1 MKNAIKLLS
10 VFILLLSFFSCE
22 NEPIGGLNINAE
34 ETIAVHS
41 ELYNNLARMADDPE
55 EELPVTCVDFNYP
68 ITMYAFDA
76 DLQLLTTTVIQNDAL
91 FLTYLNNLEDD
102 YSISISYPITT
113 QLEDGTTFSINNNQ
127 ELQENIEACI
137 EEVEAIEAEDCLF
150 LINNCVWKVGYTR
163 DMDNT
168 YLGAVFNED
177 NGSTAFTH
185 DDQLLFGSWTT
196 LFIQGELHINISLNN
211 SGIVGGYFNYDWKV
225 DYLDSNSIKLT
236 HEDKSFVIHQYCDDD
251 YAQCTNFVFEECELE
266 TTPGVAEFIFDNY
279 AFCITT
285 ILQIDS
291 TTTNLIY
298 FETEEDA
305 ENNTNPIPSDQV
317 YLNTSQFQNV
327 YIRVENLTEDTSY
340 TISILIIAQ
349 PC

>member
-1 MKNAIKLLS
+1 MKTNLKLLT
-10 VFILLLSFFSCE
+10 VFVVLISLFSCQ
-22 NEPIGGLNINAE
+22 NEPIGGLDINAE
-34 ETIAVHS
+34 DTIAVHS
-41 ELYNNLARMADDPE
+41 ELYNNLARITDNPE

-68 ITMYAFDA
+68 ITMYTFDTE
-76 DLQLLTTTVIQNDAL
+76 LQLLATTLIQNDAL

-127 ELQENIEACI
+127 ELKENIEACI
-137 EEVEAIEAEDCLF
+137 EEVEAIEAQNCLF

-163 DMDNT
+163 NIDNT

-196 LFIQGELHINISLNN
+196 VFIEGELHLNISLNN
-211 SGIVGGYFNYDWKV
+211 SGIVGDYFNYDWKV
-225 DYLDSNSIKLT
+225 DYLDSNSIQLT
-236 HEDKSFVIHQYCDDD
+236 HEDQSFVIHQYCDND
-251 YAQCTNFVFEECELE
+251 YALCTNFAFEKCELE
-266 TTPGVAEFIFDNY
+266 DTPGVAEFTFDNY
-279 AFCITT
+279 TFCITN

-291 TTTNLIY
+291 ATTNLIY

-305 ENNTNPIPSDQV
+305 VNNTNAIASDQV
-317 YLNTSQFQNV
+317 YLNISQFQNV
-327 YIRVENLTEDTSY
+327 YIRVENLMDDTSY

>member
-10 VFILLLSFFSCE
+10 VFILLLSFLSCE

-34 ETIAVHS
+34 EVIAVHS
-41 ELYNNLARMADDPE
+41 ELYNNLARMTDDPQ

-76 DLQLLTTTVIQNDAL
+76 DLQLLTTTLIQNDVL

-113 QLEDGTTFSINNNQ
+113 QLEDGTTFTINNNQ
-127 ELQENIEACI
+127 ELKENIESCI
-137 EEVEAIEAEDCLF
+137 EEVEAIEAEACLF

-185 DDQLLFGSWTT
+185 DDQLLFGSWST
-196 LFIQGELHINISLNN
+196 LFIEGEMHINISLNN
-211 SGIVGGYFNYDWKV
+211 SGIIGDYFNYDWKV
-225 DYLDSNSIKLT
+225 DYLDSNSLKLT
-236 HEDKSFVIHQYCDDD
+236 HEEKSFVIHQYCDDD
-251 YAQCTNFVFEECELE
+251 YAQCTNFAFEECELE
-266 TTPGVAEFIFDNY
+266 ATPGVAEFIFDNY
-279 AFCITT
+279 AFCITN

-291 TTTNLIY
+291 ATTNLIY

-327 YIRVENLTEDTSY
+327 YIRVENITEDTSY